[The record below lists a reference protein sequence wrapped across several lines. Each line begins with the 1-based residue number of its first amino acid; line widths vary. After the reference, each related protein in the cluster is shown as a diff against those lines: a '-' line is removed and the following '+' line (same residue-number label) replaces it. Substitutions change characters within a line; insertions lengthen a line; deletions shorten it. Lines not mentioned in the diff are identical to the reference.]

1 MGPVYLVSFLTPG
14 LLATCTDADHNPRTS
29 FLPSMAC
36 TVLGGGWGDLINF
49 SNIHLRALA
58 LEKIPGEIHRAKAQG
73 LSLEV
78 WLLTHVQAS
87 WLIILASFWGSRK
100 SPAFENLLLLFPSHS
115 SRRSQRTTPQLL
127 GKDRSPLL
135 RAGGHAHQHGDTQT
149 HDAGQAKE
157 FSLCAWRK
165 YSDRAAA
172 AAAAGLL
179 FLLFHVLL
187 PIHSGNPIP
196 DFPTCLNKFQKKSG
210 SQIVFLAKSI

>member
-115 SRRSQRTTPQLL
+115 SRRSQRTTPQ
-127 GKDRSPLL
+127 
-135 RAGGHAHQHGDTQT
+135 
-149 HDAGQAKE
+149 
-157 FSLCAWRK
+157 
-165 YSDRAAA
+165 AARQ
-172 AAAAGLL
+172 G
-179 FLLFHVLL
+179 
-187 PIHSGNPIP
+187 
-196 DFPTCLNKFQKKSG
+196 
-210 SQIVFLAKSI
+210 